1 MTEIGNENVEK
12 HEKLLKVPLQANIV
26 TPVNKSLEGCESVA
40 IYLVGLLFISFEC
53 SGNALYWGHDESKPK
68 TFKY

>member
-1 MTEIGNENVEK
+1 MTEIGSQRIER
-12 HEKLLKVPLQANIV
+12 HEKLLKVPLWANTV

-53 SGNALYWGHDESKPK
+53 SGNALY
-68 TFKY
+68 